1 MKVGAGGTAIRA
13 AGFTLVELITVM
25 IVLGILAVVAL
36 PRFFDRTD
44 FDARAFLDQ
53 TAAMLRYAQKAAVA
67 QRRTVCAS
75 FTASTISLT
84 IDANGDGSCETGLT
98 GPAGSAPYSV
108 TAPGS
113 VVFSPTPAALSFA
126 ADGRPSAGASI
137 TVDGASGP
145 LAVEAETGYVYY

>member
-1 MKVGAGGTAIRA
+1 MKVGAGRTAIRA

-36 PRFFDRTD
+36 PRFFDRAD

-53 TAAMLRYAQKAAVA
+53 TAAMLRYAQKAAIA
-67 QRRTVCAS
+67 QRRSVCAS
-75 FTASTISLT
+75 FTANTVSLT
-84 IDANGDGSCETGLT
+84 IDANGDGSCETGLV
-98 GPAGSAPYSV
+98 GPAGGAPYSV
-108 TAPGS
+108 TAPGA

-137 TVDGASGP
+137 TVAGAAGT
-145 LAVEAETGYVYY
+145 LVVEAETGYVYY